1 MWRSTIRTVDPLAL
15 ASHAGWTTALRAQR
29 SGSFSWWQRGDI
41 AIPVEMTHGTIVP
54 CADTWARNG
63 GGAYLCRNSLIS
75 VDRSGVVEWISS
87 GNGEGLAG
95 GTAIPG
101 DATGRWFWPAGGF
114 PVAATDLMLFG
125 SMYSP
130 GGLFGTLVGPYMAKI
145 SGITDTHPTD
155 PVLSATGLDTAI
167 HWGNPALFED
177 VVHIAGFKAV
187 SAFEWHHYL
196 ARHAVATTA
205 AGYSSS
211 SGWTVTE
218 LTLDVD
224 SPLTSLRLMPWRNG
238 WLATAKIL
246 PSAPELGYGSRR
258 QPPLLRPHVRRQ
270 ALRTVG
276 DQGRDRVHHARRPS
290 PTGEGRGEGT
300 HGAGR
305 GGEGGGHLRPGGRRR
320 PARRPARRVAPHRWP
335 CRLAGHAD
343 RPAAARARRPQALR
357 AQAVQRRDGHADRR
371 RCGGVSEKSFVNV
384 TSDGNGRATVEL
396 HHEGTVTDISHLI
409 SSITWSMEALH
420 PAKLTLF
427 ALRAGRAELEA
438 AVPEGL
444 TVRFE

>member
-114 PVAATDLMLFG
+114 PVAATDLMVFG

-155 PVLSATGLDTAI
+155 PVPAATGLDTTI

-196 ARHAVATTA
+196 ARHVVATTA

-246 PSAPELGYGSRR
+246 PSAPELGYVETPEVSAWWSEAVTGPYAHLDDLASDTTKPNWFSYAAGAVFLQSAGFGVSWSRNAD
-258 QPPLLRPHVRRQ
+258 L
-270 ALRTVG
+270 TV
-276 DQGRDRVHHARRPS
+276 
-290 PTGEGRGEGT
+290 
-300 HGAGR
+300 
-305 GGEGGGHLRPGGRRR
+305 PGYTVDDYG
-320 PARRPARRVAPHRWP
+320 PVF
-335 CRLAGHAD
+335 
-343 RPAAARARRPQALR
+343 AAARIPT
-357 AQAVQRRDGHADRR
+357 
-371 RCGGVSEKSFVNV
+371 F
-384 TSDGNGRATVEL
+384 
-396 HHEGTVTDISHLI
+396 
-409 SSITWSMEALH
+409 
-420 PAKLTLF
+420 
-427 ALRAGRAELEA
+427 AELEA
-438 AVPEGL
+438 AG
-444 TVRFE
+444 